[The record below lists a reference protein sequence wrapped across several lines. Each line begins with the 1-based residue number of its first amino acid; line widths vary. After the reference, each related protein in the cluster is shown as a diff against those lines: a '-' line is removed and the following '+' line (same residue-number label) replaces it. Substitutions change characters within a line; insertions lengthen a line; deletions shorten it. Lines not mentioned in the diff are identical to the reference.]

1 MAVVETSGVVD
12 DFSITVGTITTKIMV
27 EITGI
32 MTMVKLNLKN
42 KKMGYM
48 SSVCTQKS
56 ANAGDSDAQ
65 YNLANFYYNGR
76 EGSQLPFPN
85 ARANAPIS

>member
-1 MAVVETSGVVD
+1 
-12 DFSITVGTITTKIMV
+12 MV
-27 EITGI
+27 EITGASRI

-42 KKMGYM
+42 KKMEYM

-76 EGSQLPFPN
+76 EGKW
-85 ARANAPIS
+85 I